1 MLACSS
7 SRGMHLLSHC
17 RAPASECSRHPP
29 VHLASYHYAP
39 TATPITAA
47 ADSRHGASIFNFLC
61 SPSQYTVLYFCWT
74 ILTLLIGVYVYV
86 YISLF

>member
-7 SRGMHLLSHC
+7 SRGMRLLSHC

-47 ADSRHGASIFNFLC
+47 ADSRHGASIFNFGKFLVIILRFVCFGIIYPFLC
-61 SPSQYTVLYFCWT
+61 FWHSY
-74 ILTLLIGVYVYV
+74 
-86 YISLF
+86 